1 MIIFVLSL
9 LPTLLLAWPCLRVP
23 RPATATAAV
32 TVVVIG
38 LVGPGT
44 GLEPGA
50 VPPPSSRVV
59 AAAADVVDDDS
70 RLTSFFFFFPSEFFS
85 GRSAK
90 LPPVLDRP
98 PPLREPLPLAVLLL
112 VFLREAERAA
122 LLLSRLESPA
132 VP

>member
-1 MIIFVLSL
+1 
-9 LPTLLLAWPCLRVP
+9 
-23 RPATATAAV
+23 
-32 TVVVIG
+32 
-38 LVGPGT
+38 
-44 GLEPGA
+44 
-50 VPPPSSRVV
+50 VV